1 MTSFDPQDSRLS
13 KLSDAKLALLS
24 KRMNRGEHE
33 PRRSRIMQRA
43 AGGPAPLSSA
53 QTGMWFMSQYDS
65 LSSEYNMCAAVKM
78 TGNLQIASLQESLSA
93 IARRHA
99 ALRTSFIELNGEP
112 QQVMASEIS
121 IPLEII
127 DLRGEEED
135 YGEETA
141 LRAAKADAQQPFDLS
156 EAPLLRTKLFHV
168 SRNTLIFYINMH
180 HIISDGWSKGL
191 LIQEIM
197 SCYKSLVDQVAVSL
211 PELPVQYADY
221 AWWEQEWLQSEGYR
235 KQLEYWKNHL
245 QSPHPV
251 LQLPME
257 RKSPLVPATEGDI
270 CSFEIPAVL
279 TAKLR
284 EFGTNEG
291 ATLFMTLLSAFKA
304 LLFRYTGQE
313 NLLIGTPVAN
323 RNHSETAN
331 LIGCF
336 VNSLVI
342 RSQLSAAST
351 FRELVREIKHTCL
364 NAFSNQEV
372 PFEKVLQELHV
383 SRSAGVSPL
392 FQAVFTLQNT
402 PKQNLELP
410 GLTLEY
416 MNLHNDT
423 AKYNLV
429 LSVEE
434 EGSVLQGT
442 LEYRIGLFDPEDME
456 RMADHLLNMMKS
468 AVESPDIPISR
479 LSIMSGAELERT
491 IKEYSGGAS
500 EAQLQHHNLVEWFE
514 QQASH
519 TPDHIALTFNETEL
533 TYRELNEQANR
544 VAHYLLQSGIQ
555 AEQFIG
561 LYIERSI
568 EMIVGLIGIL
578 KAGGAYVPLDPALPA
593 DRLSY
598 MLRDSGL
605 QTIITSNGLST
616 SLSAYQGAWIEL
628 DGPGMLLSGK
638 PTGNPNCTILSGHL
652 AYMIYTSGSTG
663 QPKGVMVEHG
673 NAVRLFETTQSYFT
687 FNEKDV
693 WTLFHSYAF
702 DFSVW
707 EIWGALLYG
716 GRLVIVPYWIS
727 RSPEDFYRTLLQE
740 QVTVLN
746 QTPSAFRQLL
756 KAEESAFPGTELAL
770 RYIVFG
776 GEALDMD
783 SLKPWF
789 QRHGEHAVQLV
800 NMYGITETTVHTTLY
815 PISSLDTKTHSGSI
829 IGRPLGDLSIY
840 VLNEHLQPVP
850 VGIPGEMYVG
860 GAGVTRG
867 YWKKAELTADRFI
880 PHPYVHGE
888 RLYKTGD
895 LARFQSGG
903 NLEYIGRIDHQV
915 KINGFR
921 IELGEIEAVLKQ
933 VPEIGEGVVTIREE
947 QGLSVLKR
955 LEAYLVKKPGRELN
969 LQAIRVYLGQKL
981 PNYMIPAAFYELD
994 TIPLTHN
1001 GKADLKAILSM
1012 NVQQVDGD
1020 SRFSAPRTGE
1030 EQQLCSIWQKVLSV
1044 DSIGIDDN
1052 FFELGGDS
1060 IRAIR
1065 VRAEAQQLGILFT
1078 IQQLFELQTIRML
1091 AEALK
1096 PEVQILPE
1104 GTTRTAFH
1112 GLNESDRSK
1121 MPDSVIDA
1129 YPLSRLQSG
1138 MLFHSVLH
1146 PNGSSIYH
1154 NITSITLEGQLEFA
1168 ALDRA
1173 VQKVVSKHRV
1183 LRTSFDLTSYSVP
1196 LQLVHGWA
1204 QAEVNMDDLRG
1215 MSTREQEAALN
1226 SWHETER
1233 RTSFDWTS
1241 FPLFRIHIHLLTE
1254 DTFQFTLTEHHAILD
1269 GWSVASMLTELFG
1282 YYNDYIWQREPMQ
1295 ETALSI
1301 EYSNYVELE
1310 QLTLEDEGT
1319 RRFWEKYLSE
1329 AAYNRLPGAT
1339 GTGNNGLREIAMDS
1353 AEYTVPAELFDGARQ
1368 LAAMA
1373 SVPLKSVLLASHL
1386 YVLRTLC
1393 NEPDLVTGL
1402 VANCRPEELSGDQVL
1417 GLFLNTLP
1425 LRLQLKD
1432 INWLELVKIT
1442 FKTEMEVWPHRR
1454 LPLDEIQK
1462 IAAEG
1467 QPLFDSVFNF
1477 TDFHIYQSFAGAQ
1490 NLSVLNAADIAYTNF
1505 DWMTQ
1510 FNLDARSSELKLIL
1524 QWNTSRFSKEQMVQF
1539 KEYYLRTLESMTQEP
1554 LIRYS
1559 AFTPL
1564 PADERRK
1571 VLTEWNATQC
1581 EYELDKPLI
1590 RWIEEQAERTPDAMA
1605 VRFEGRELTYSELNR
1620 QAEQLARRLRRMGA
1634 GPDRFVGIS
1643 VERSLEMMV
1652 GLLGILKSRA
1662 AYVPLDPTYPRE
1674 RLAFMLQDAGVP
1686 ILLTQSHLAAGLPE
1700 HAAQIVLLDGPKSAP
1715 PEEIVEEE
1723 PVKSAAGPKNAV
1735 YMIYTSGS
1743 TGTPKGVINIQEAV
1757 VNRLLWM
1764 QDTFR
1769 LTPEDRVMQKTP
1781 ISFDVSVW
1789 ELFWPLMTGAGLIIA
1804 APEGHKDPD
1813 YLLRLIRKEQVTT
1826 LHFVPS
1832 MLQMFVEQPGVE
1844 NTASLKRV
1852 ICSGEA
1858 LPYELQERYFTQVGA
1873 ELWNLYG
1880 PTEAAIDVT
1889 FWKCSPGTGTSNIPI
1904 GYPVANTQMYV
1915 LNRELQPVPA
1925 GVTGDLYI
1933 GGVQLARGYHGRP
1946 DLTNERFLP
1955 DPFRKDT
1962 GSRIYKTGDLARY
1975 GPDGRL
1981 EYAGRSDDQIKLRGF
1996 RIELGEIE
2004 AAMLKHS
2011 EVVESAVVVRE
2022 DGRAGKRLI
2031 GYWTSKKPGRVSGA
2045 ELRSF
2050 LKEELPEYMVPAA
2063 WVEVEAM
2070 PLTPSGKTDRRQLP
2084 MPQESRSELATGY
2097 VPPSTEAERKLA
2109 DIWQDVL
2116 GVDRVGVNDNFF
2128 TLGGDSIRSI
2138 SVLSKASTAGIF
2150 FTLQQLFEFPMISA
2164 LLNQIGAN
2172 TAQITEV
2179 RSVEPFALLTPA
2191 DAVKLKSLGVEDA
2204 YPLTVLQAGLVYHS
2218 KLYPNTALYHDIMS
2232 FTIKGRF
2239 DEEAFKQAIQNLSAR
2254 HSILRTTFDLS
2265 SYSEPVQLVHL
2276 QIDEALIIIDLSKV
2290 SEAERKE
2297 ALHRFKESERQLQ
2310 FDWSK
2315 PLVRFFVHVLGDD
2328 KYCAT
2333 LSFHDSM
2340 LDGWSVNALIAE
2352 LFTDY
2357 IKRING
2363 SATSIRASAVPFR
2376 EYVALERQAAA
2387 TEGDKQFWLDALEG
2401 MTFSPVPRI
2410 TSSPDVAG
2418 RFTIRYWK
2426 VDIPQH
2432 VSDKLVQLAEEMGV
2446 PLKSILL
2453 AVHMRVMGLLGGT
2466 EDVLTGLEH
2475 NGRPEANQAES
2486 MLGLFLNTIPFRLN
2500 LNVEEDSWESLIR
2513 ETFRTETTLLP
2524 YRRYPM
2530 AHIQRDQGGQ
2540 PLFETV
2546 FNYTHFHVAEKLL
2559 RLPELELTDMDTVLE
2574 TDFPLRAEFSR
2585 DIATGHVRFELH
2597 YNACILS
2604 ERLVGEVAGYYQKA
2618 FDCLLS
2624 NRHARYLHQ
2633 DLLSEEEKELLLY
2646 RWNQNNASK
2655 DPSLPDVSFPQLF
2668 EERAANWSNRIAAS
2682 DRDQSISYFELNTRS
2697 NKAARELIAKGAG
2710 PGVCI
2715 AVLGQRNLNFLITL
2729 IAVLKSGGVYV
2740 PLDPHYPEERI
2751 ADMVDI
2757 SCSRLVITSDEY
2769 SEPFERMMETR
2780 NSDQLCEI
2788 VTMTELLQAEHA
2800 TDSPGMYPGKDQ
2812 LAYIIFTSGSTGR
2825 PKGAMV
2831 EHKGM
2836 MNHLYAKITD
2846 LQLTEGDRIAQNA
2859 SQCFDISVWQ
2869 FLSGLLVG
2877 GSVHICEDE
2886 LVYNAAAMLQV
2897 IERKEITILEMVPSV
2912 IRTMLDQ
2919 TDRMDK
2925 APELPYLR
2933 WMIPTGEALPP
2944 DLVRQWFGQYSH
2956 IPMMNAYGPTECSD
2970 DVTHYPIYEEPAN
2983 PWSIVPIGLPVRGM
2997 AMYVLDSHLRPV
3009 PLGVPG
3015 ELYVGGVGVGR
3026 GYVGNPEKTSEV
3038 FLDNRFDTSLGSRL
3052 YKTGDLV
3059 RYLED
3064 GNLVF
3069 LGRVDHQVKIR
3080 GHRIEIG
3087 EIETVLGRHPG
3098 IRESVVVAL
3107 DKPPHEKYLAG
3118 YIVTKP
3124 GLKLSAKELRSY
3136 LRAQLPDYC
3145 IPSYLLFIDAIPL
3158 TPNGKVDR
3166 KQLPLPNE
3174 HQESNDEPVLLPEN
3188 ALQQSIAAVWQ
3199 DVLQRETVGIDEHFF
3214 EIGGDSLRLM
3224 QVHSRLEQTLGC
3236 TIAIADLFQYPT
3248 IKSLAVLLH
3257 DSAEQ
3262 DKRNR
3267 EELSGTMERV
3277 SQRKEKMKKRRQAR
3291 DPQE

>member
-1590 RWIEEQAERTPDAMA
+1590 
-1605 VRFEGRELTYSELNR
+1605 
-1620 QAEQLARRLRRMGA
+1620 
-1634 GPDRFVGIS
+1634 
-1643 VERSLEMMV
+1643 
-1652 GLLGILKSRA
+1652 
-1662 AYVPLDPTYPRE
+1662 
-1674 RLAFMLQDAGVP
+1674 
-1686 ILLTQSHLAAGLPE
+1686 
-1700 HAAQIVLLDGPKSAP
+1700 
-1715 PEEIVEEE
+1715 
-1723 PVKSAAGPKNAV
+1723 
-1735 YMIYTSGS
+1735 
-1743 TGTPKGVINIQEAV
+1743 
-1757 VNRLLWM
+1757 
-1764 QDTFR
+1764 
-1769 LTPEDRVMQKTP
+1769 
-1781 ISFDVSVW
+1781 
-1789 ELFWPLMTGAGLIIA
+1789 
-1804 APEGHKDPD
+1804 
-1813 YLLRLIRKEQVTT
+1813 
-1826 LHFVPS
+1826 
-1832 MLQMFVEQPGVE
+1832 
-1844 NTASLKRV
+1844 
-1852 ICSGEA
+1852 
-1858 LPYELQERYFTQVGA
+1858 
-1873 ELWNLYG
+1873 
-1880 PTEAAIDVT
+1880 
-1889 FWKCSPGTGTSNIPI
+1889 
-1904 GYPVANTQMYV
+1904 
-1915 LNRELQPVPA
+1915 
-1925 GVTGDLYI
+1925 
-1933 GGVQLARGYHGRP
+1933 
-1946 DLTNERFLP
+1946 
-1955 DPFRKDT
+1955 
-1962 GSRIYKTGDLARY
+1962 
-1975 GPDGRL
+1975 
-1981 EYAGRSDDQIKLRGF
+1981 
-1996 RIELGEIE
+1996 
-2004 AAMLKHS
+2004 
-2011 EVVESAVVVRE
+2011 
-2022 DGRAGKRLI
+2022 
-2031 GYWTSKKPGRVSGA
+2031 
-2045 ELRSF
+2045 
-2050 LKEELPEYMVPAA
+2050 
-2063 WVEVEAM
+2063 
-2070 PLTPSGKTDRRQLP
+2070 
-2084 MPQESRSELATGY
+2084 
-2097 VPPSTEAERKLA
+2097 
-2109 DIWQDVL
+2109 
-2116 GVDRVGVNDNFF
+2116 
-2128 TLGGDSIRSI
+2128 
-2138 SVLSKASTAGIF
+2138 
-2150 FTLQQLFEFPMISA
+2150 
-2164 LLNQIGAN
+2164 
-2172 TAQITEV
+2172 
-2179 RSVEPFALLTPA
+2179 
-2191 DAVKLKSLGVEDA
+2191 
-2204 YPLTVLQAGLVYHS
+2204 
-2218 KLYPNTALYHDIMS
+2218 
-2232 FTIKGRF
+2232 
-2239 DEEAFKQAIQNLSAR
+2239 
-2254 HSILRTTFDLS
+2254 
-2265 SYSEPVQLVHL
+2265 
-2276 QIDEALIIIDLSKV
+2276 
-2290 SEAERKE
+2290 
-2297 ALHRFKESERQLQ
+2297 
-2310 FDWSK
+2310 
-2315 PLVRFFVHVLGDD
+2315 
-2328 KYCAT
+2328 
-2333 LSFHDSM
+2333 
-2340 LDGWSVNALIAE
+2340 
-2352 LFTDY
+2352 
-2357 IKRING
+2357 
-2363 SATSIRASAVPFR
+2363 
-2376 EYVALERQAAA
+2376 
-2387 TEGDKQFWLDALEG
+2387 
-2401 MTFSPVPRI
+2401 
-2410 TSSPDVAG
+2410 
-2418 RFTIRYWK
+2418 
-2426 VDIPQH
+2426 
-2432 VSDKLVQLAEEMGV
+2432 
-2446 PLKSILL
+2446 
-2453 AVHMRVMGLLGGT
+2453 
-2466 EDVLTGLEH
+2466 
-2475 NGRPEANQAES
+2475 
-2486 MLGLFLNTIPFRLN
+2486 
-2500 LNVEEDSWESLIR
+2500 
-2513 ETFRTETTLLP
+2513 
-2524 YRRYPM
+2524 
-2530 AHIQRDQGGQ
+2530 
-2540 PLFETV
+2540 
-2546 FNYTHFHVAEKLL
+2546 
-2559 RLPELELTDMDTVLE
+2559 
-2574 TDFPLRAEFSR
+2574 
-2585 DIATGHVRFELH
+2585 
-2597 YNACILS
+2597 
-2604 ERLVGEVAGYYQKA
+2604 
-2618 FDCLLS
+2618 
-2624 NRHARYLHQ
+2624 
-2633 DLLSEEEKELLLY
+2633 
-2646 RWNQNNASK
+2646 
-2655 DPSLPDVSFPQLF
+2655 
-2668 EERAANWSNRIAAS
+2668 
-2682 DRDQSISYFELNTRS
+2682 
-2697 NKAARELIAKGAG
+2697 
-2710 PGVCI
+2710 
-2715 AVLGQRNLNFLITL
+2715 
-2729 IAVLKSGGVYV
+2729 
-2740 PLDPHYPEERI
+2740 
-2751 ADMVDI
+2751 
-2757 SCSRLVITSDEY
+2757 
-2769 SEPFERMMETR
+2769 
-2780 NSDQLCEI
+2780 
-2788 VTMTELLQAEHA
+2788 
-2800 TDSPGMYPGKDQ
+2800 
-2812 LAYIIFTSGSTGR
+2812 
-2825 PKGAMV
+2825 
-2831 EHKGM
+2831 
-2836 MNHLYAKITD
+2836 
-2846 LQLTEGDRIAQNA
+2846 
-2859 SQCFDISVWQ
+2859 
-2869 FLSGLLVG
+2869 
-2877 GSVHICEDE
+2877 
-2886 LVYNAAAMLQV
+2886 
-2897 IERKEITILEMVPSV
+2897 
-2912 IRTMLDQ
+2912 
-2919 TDRMDK
+2919 
-2925 APELPYLR
+2925 
-2933 WMIPTGEALPP
+2933 
-2944 DLVRQWFGQYSH
+2944 
-2956 IPMMNAYGPTECSD
+2956 
-2970 DVTHYPIYEEPAN
+2970 
-2983 PWSIVPIGLPVRGM
+2983 
-2997 AMYVLDSHLRPV
+2997 
-3009 PLGVPG
+3009 
-3015 ELYVGGVGVGR
+3015 
-3026 GYVGNPEKTSEV
+3026 
-3038 FLDNRFDTSLGSRL
+3038 
-3052 YKTGDLV
+3052 
-3059 RYLED
+3059 
-3064 GNLVF
+3064 
-3069 LGRVDHQVKIR
+3069 
-3080 GHRIEIG
+3080 
-3087 EIETVLGRHPG
+3087 
-3098 IRESVVVAL
+3098 
-3107 DKPPHEKYLAG
+3107 
-3118 YIVTKP
+3118 
-3124 GLKLSAKELRSY
+3124 
-3136 LRAQLPDYC
+3136 
-3145 IPSYLLFIDAIPL
+3145 
-3158 TPNGKVDR
+3158 
-3166 KQLPLPNE
+3166 
-3174 HQESNDEPVLLPEN
+3174 
-3188 ALQQSIAAVWQ
+3188 
-3199 DVLQRETVGIDEHFF
+3199 
-3214 EIGGDSLRLM
+3214 
-3224 QVHSRLEQTLGC
+3224 
-3236 TIAIADLFQYPT
+3236 
-3248 IKSLAVLLH
+3248 
-3257 DSAEQ
+3257 
-3262 DKRNR
+3262 
-3267 EELSGTMERV
+3267 
-3277 SQRKEKMKKRRQAR
+3277 
-3291 DPQE
+3291 